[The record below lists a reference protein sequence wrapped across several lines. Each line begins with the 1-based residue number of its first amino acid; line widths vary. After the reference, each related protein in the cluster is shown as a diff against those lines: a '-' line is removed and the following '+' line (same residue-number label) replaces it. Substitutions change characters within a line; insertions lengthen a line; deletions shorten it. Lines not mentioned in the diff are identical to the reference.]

1 MVGDVVG
8 ELTEVIEATSPIL
21 AERFSY
27 IATFLKAA
35 GIIAIAYIIYLIIAG
50 FLKWKA
56 LKRIKKMERDLVRI
70 EGKLDCVLDK
80 KSEKKG
86 KKK

>member
-8 ELTEVIEATSPIL
+8 DLTEVIEATSPIL

-27 IATFLKAA
+27 IATFLKAI
-35 GIIAIAYIIYLIIAG
+35 GIIAIFYILYLFVAG

-56 LKRIKKMERDLVRI
+56 LKRIKRIERDLVRI
-70 EGKLDCVLDK
+70 EEKLDSVL
-80 KSEKKG
+80 EKK
-86 KKK
+86 KKRKN